1 MKVLFLV
8 SLLVVGHLLIP
19 VAFAQGQGNP
29 MCWELGACPF
39 ADDPLGTMMQPF
51 DAVFVGFSLVVFWG
65 LLVGILW
72 LRTHN
77 TMLVSMIGIAMTM
90 AYMATPEFLASGM
103 TPQFEQARQV
113 GAVLIVVSVLFA
125 VYQIFIHRPHMQPN

>member
-1 MKVLFLV
+1 MKIL
-8 SLLVVGHLLIP
+8 SLLSILALVGLTP
-19 VAFAQGQGNP
+19 VAFAQGPTDP

-39 ADDPLGTMMQPF
+39 ADDPLGTMIQPF
-51 DAVFVGFSLVVFWG
+51 DGVFVGFSLVVFWG

-77 TMLVSMIGIAMTM
+77 TMLVSVIGIAMTM
-90 AYMATPEFLASGM
+90 GYMATPEFLASGM